1 MKEVISV
8 SKPSEGKNWKLEA
21 ISNREQGWCD
31 GIVCHLLRRQYFTPS
46 FPVFRYKTIEAD
58 FDITLNKENYR
69 CLHCA
74 NDILDR
80 LENSRNGIIVKN
92 PEVLSTLR
100 QELAKL
106 DYLNILIRRGF

>member
-21 ISNREQGWCD
+21 ISNREQGRCD
-31 GIVCHLLRRQYFTPS
+31 GTVCHLLRRQYFTPS
-46 FPVFRYKTIEAD
+46 FPVFHYKTIEAD
-58 FDITLNKENYR
+58 FDIVLNRENPR

-100 QELAKL
+100 KELAKL
-106 DYLNILIRRGF
+106 NHLSIKIKKYK